1 MFEAPSHDA
10 QGAVV
15 KSGGLGFEGL
25 DLELVDPAG
34 KVVATAR
41 TDFDGF
47 FLFER
52 VPYGAYA
59 VRVSKD
65 SAAAAKIAADFG
77 VHCKVTPDK
86 SIVRL
91 GAIPVSPAP
100 QIAAAALAPKAP

>member
-1 MFEAPSHDA
+1 MLFLVRSSRSVQCNDGGVGH
-10 QGAVV
+10 V
-15 KSGGLGFEGL
+15 K
-25 DLELVDPAG
+25 
-34 KVVATAR
+34 VAAIAR

-52 VPYGAYA
+52 VPYGEYT
-59 VRVSKD
+59 VRASKE

-77 VHCKVTPDK
+77 VRLKVSPDK

-91 GAIPVSPAP
+91 GAIAVTPAP